1 MPKRNRSARRTKKGR
16 AIPDRAPRDA
26 FDHGTPEIQGR
37 RQTALGASANLLPLS
52 ADNPVDILTARGFL
66 SAEQNQAARDYQRV
80 HAIVYGTSHA
90 GAAALDAK
98 RGGGLSVRARL
109 VAQRQLD
116 AWTNIAL
123 KFISKNRW
131 SRYVIDGYRDST
143 IVAIAAGSEIVK
155 GKAVLV
161 STAHESEPVTFDTA
175 LEWFSDLSSAL
186 WAISN
191 APRVHVSE
199 EEVLRAECVEDLGEV
214 DGAEYAAAKLL
225 AREGAS
231 RMFEANKNSDIEF
244 VMACAPRDR
253 RAA

>member
-26 FDHGTPEIQGR
+26 FDHGTPEIQAR

-66 SAEQNQAARDYQRV
+66 SAEQNQAARDFQRV

-109 VAQRQLD
+109 VAQRQLA
-116 AWTNIAL
+116 AWTRLVARGERKGVNA
-123 KFISKNRW
+123 F
-131 SRYVIDGYRDST
+131 SRYVIDGYCDAA
-143 IVAIAAGSEIVK
+143 IVEIVRTTRAG
-155 GKAVLV
+155 GKNVSPSLTLDQLERIDLV
-161 STAHESEPVTFDTA
+161 NT
-175 LEWFSDLSSAL
+175 AL
-186 WAISN
+186 WALAN

-199 EEVLRAECVEDLGEV
+199 EEVLRAECVEEMGEV
-214 DGAEYAAAKLL
+214 DGAEYAVAKLL
-225 AREGAS
+225 AAEGVG
-231 RMFEANKNSDIEF
+231 RMYEARKASDIEF
-244 VMACAPRDR
+244 SIACAPRDR

>member
-26 FDHGTPEIQGR
+26 FDHGTPEIQSR

-66 SAEQNQAARDYQRV
+66 SAEQNQAARDFQRV

-116 AWTNIAL
+116 AWTRIVARGERKGINA
-123 KFISKNRW
+123 F
-131 SRYVIDGYRDST
+131 SRYVIDGYCDAA
-143 IVAIAAGSEIVK
+143 IVEIVRTTRTG
-155 GKAVLV
+155 GKNVSPSLTLDQLERIDLV
-161 STAHESEPVTFDTA
+161 RD
-175 LEWFSDLSSAL
+175 AL
-186 WAISN
+186 WAITN

-199 EEVLRAECVEDLGEV
+199 EEFMQAERDELALFWGGTQWSTAELLRI
-214 DGAEYAAAKLL
+214 
-225 AREGAS
+225 
-231 RMFEANKNSDIEF
+231 SDMSPIQRGF
-244 VMACAPRDR
+244 NRIPHPARDR
-253 RAA
+253 RVTT

>member
-26 FDHGTPEIQGR
+26 FDNGTPEIQSR
-37 RQTALGASANLLPLS
+37 REAALGASANLLPLS

-66 SAEQNQAARDYQRV
+66 SAEQNQAARDFQRV

-109 VAQRQLD
+109 VAQRQIA
-116 AWTNIAL
+116 AWTRLVARGERKGINA
-123 KFISKNRW
+123 F
-131 SRYVIDGYRDST
+131 SRYVIDGYCDAA
-143 IVAIAAGSEIVK
+143 IVEIVRTTRAG
-155 GKAVLV
+155 GKNVSPSLTLDQLERIDLV
-161 STAHESEPVTFDTA
+161 RD
-175 LEWFSDLSSAL
+175 AL
-186 WAISN
+186 WAITN

-199 EEVLRAECVEDLGEV
+199 EEFMQAERDELDLFWRGIQWST
-214 DGAEYAAAKLL
+214 AELL
-225 AREGAS
+225 KISGMSPIQRGFNRIPHPA
-231 RMFEANKNSDIEF
+231 
-244 VMACAPRDR
+244 RDR